1 MPSPLDTLLNLLNLE
16 PLEVNIY
23 RGVNRDLG
31 TGRVYGGQVFAQ
43 ALVAAKRTVD
53 DDTREA
59 HSAHGYF
66 ILPGDLKAP
75 IVYFVDRLRDGRSFT
90 TRRVTAIST
99 GRRSSTSRRRST
111 CARRGRRTSRRCPMR
126 RIRTRSRPSST

>member
-1 MPSPLDTLLNLLNLE
+1 MPTPLDILLNLLDLE

-23 RGVNRDLG
+23 RGANRDLG

-53 DDTREA
+53 DDARDA

-90 TRRVTAIST
+90 TRRVTAIQHGQAIFNLSASFHVKEE
-99 GRRSSTSRRRST
+99 GPAHQS
-111 CARRGRRTSRRCPMR
+111 PM
-126 RIRTRSRPSST
+126 P